1 MLKTVSQESVRNNH
15 IEILRA
21 FAVVYVLILHLQVV
35 PYYFSDAEFF
45 SAFYSQFGLSVGV
58 DLFLVISGFVITV
71 SLLRLL
77 NESIVSKRKQ
87 IFAFWLRRIYRL
99 LPSAW
104 SWLVVVVFYDLTVF
118 LISGDSSGFFK
129 DLLSVLIAMFNGL
142 NIYAG
147 YCYPGSPVEICAPN
161 VIQGHYWSLS
171 LEEQFY
177 LAFPLLFFFL
187 NRKVFIAIIIIA
199 ITLQLF
205 WTRPLFT
212 LFFYLKTD
220 ALCWG
225 VLLALFANTMQY
237 QRVRAF
243 FCQRATL
250 SLLLLCALLVLL
262 PWAAAKT
269 WGVFTMESYGVSL
282 IAFIGALI
290 VLLASFEFM
299 PLDATKPVT
308 RFMLYLG
315 SRSYGLYVVHL
326 IVFEIIGEA
335 RRWYNPGIAD
345 VIWQHSYDWLL
356 IVVAIALTF
365 YLAELNFRKIET
377 PWREKGRVISR
388 RLLQSPT

>member
-1 MLKTVSQESVRNNH
+1 MLKSVSQESLRNNH

-21 FAVVYVLILHLQVV
+21 FAVVYVLVLHLQVI
-35 PYYFSDAEFF
+35 PYYFSGADFLGT
-45 SAFYSQFGLSVGV
+45 FYSLFGLSVGV
-58 DLFLVISGFVITV
+58 DLFLVISGYVITA
-71 SLLRLL
+71 SLLRLV
-77 NESIVSKRKQ
+77 NESIVTKRKQ
-87 IFAFWLRRIYRL
+87 VLAFWLRRIYRL

-104 SWLVVVVFYDLTVF
+104 IWLVVVVFYDLAVF
-118 LISGDSSGFFK
+118 LITGDSSGFLK

-177 LAFPLLFFFL
+177 LLFPLLFFFL
-187 NRKVFIAIIIIA
+187 NRKVFIATIIVAIA
-199 ITLQLF
+199 LQLF

-225 VLLALFANTMQY
+225 VLLALFANTIQY
-237 QRVRAF
+237 QRIRAF
-243 FCQRATL
+243 FCQRAGF
-250 SLLLLCALLVLL
+250 SLFLLCALLVLL
-262 PWAAAKT
+262 PWAAGKT

-299 PLDATKPVT
+299 PLDVTKPATKL
-308 RFMLYLG
+308 MLYLG

-335 RRWYNPGIAD
+335 RNWYSPGIAGGTM
-345 VIWQHSYDWLL
+345 QYSYDWLL
-356 IVVAIALTF
+356 IVVAVALTF
-365 YLAELNFRKIET
+365 YLAELNFRKIES

-388 RLLQSPT
+388 RLLQSTN